1 MVCERRSAHIGL
13 ASVGPS
19 CTKVACQRTALAG
32 LTSKRRAA
40 SRREAPASIAAPTRS
55 RRSTDRADAVG
66 SPPRIAQHR
75 STPPSALK
83 PTMTQAGGFAPKLKG
98 GLCAPV
104 HQPLTSYSSHAA
116 ATLGVSARADGAR
129 RRGSRGRDTSEP
141 SHGSASGFG
150 QPPNP
155 RAYSLTEKG
164 RDSAVSA
171 RPGPPLLFFHIREGH
186 NPGGRSMSGGQA
198 SSSQPEAAKHG

>member
-13 ASVGPS
+13 ASAQPS

-40 SRREAPASIAAPTRS
+40 SRREAPALIAAPTRS

-83 PTMTQAGGFAPKLKG
+83 LTMIQAGGFALKR

-104 HQPLTSYSSHAA
+104 HQPLTSHSSHAA
-116 ATLGVSARADGAR
+116 ATLRASARADGAR
-129 RRGSRGRDTSEP
+129 PRSSRGRDTGGP
-141 SHGSASGFG
+141 SHGSASGLG
-150 QPPNP
+150 QPPDP
-155 RAYSLTEKG
+155 PAYPPSEKG
-164 RDSAVSA
+164 SA
-171 RPGPPLLFFHIREGH
+171 RQCSFYPTGPPLLSFQTREG
-186 NPGGRSMSGGQA
+186 
-198 SSSQPEAAKHG
+198 